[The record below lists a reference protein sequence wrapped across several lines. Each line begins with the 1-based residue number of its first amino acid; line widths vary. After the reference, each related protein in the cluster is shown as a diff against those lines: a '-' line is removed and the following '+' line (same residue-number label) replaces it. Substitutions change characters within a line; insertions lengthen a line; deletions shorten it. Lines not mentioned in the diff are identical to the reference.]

1 MMLLIR
7 ESSERLRERS
17 EVTRQASSR
26 GWEGSQH
33 PVWGPE
39 RGSASRAW
47 PLQGEGPSE
56 TPIMSSEAAQ
66 LV

>member
-1 MMLLIR
+1 MLLIR
-7 ESSERLRERS
+7 ESSERLREWS

-26 GWEGSQH
+26 GWEGSQN

-47 PLQGEGPSE
+47 PLQGEGPPE